1 MPGLLH
7 LPTEVLTLIVEEVCI
22 AAELDNLGQTV
33 TVELKCPPG
42 DAVDEGLQRHP
53 SLNAFGGAQIVRY
66 SGSRSDIRHQRD
78 QLEALIVQRFRE
90 QSLGRVVADSFLH
103 GVHSS
108 HRLEGFYQSV
118 QAEANELILNHR
130 PDIRCLL
137 ALASTCRLLRVCAE
151 PFLYRVADLYYGNP
165 CAYAEHFGLLLHYP
179 HLTKHVRL
187 LSFSTL
193 NDEKFESD
201 PYGFLP
207 LDPDQ
212 LAGAVAGLVS
222 RDSPVSREDIWRCLG
237 PERFGSHGLHPST
250 FRAMLLFLLSDV
262 RSLKIDLAFPEEEGL
277 TEQTRREWL
286 FRDLLQEPND
296 VWAAAKV
303 PALRNLQEFSLILRD
318 HRPADAFDPRLLL
331 PFLLLPKM
339 RTFYTS
345 LLKTGH
351 HCLILSERERSQW
364 SGKSAVTEMI
374 FDFVTVDGFTID
386 SLLRL
391 PSALENL
398 TLSSYAALPYE
409 WAFDSTYY
417 GDTHRLLL
425 AVQVLCYALS
435 HQRHS
440 LRSLTIR
447 WANNRAEK
455 SFLSLKSSTVLE
467 ELTIPLTMLLQNRD
481 ESCRSLADSLPSSI
495 VRLELLVYT
504 HFPVRTWQLEILALL
519 NDKETT
525 APRLRQV
532 IIEHWMEVSDGPVSK
547 YELDAEAVISLGRQ
561 VGVEVLVDFVEY
573 RVPDVSL
580 SDTDEE
586 VND

>member
-1 MPGLLH
+1 
-7 LPTEVLTLIVEEVCI
+7 
-22 AAELDNLGQTV
+22 
-33 TVELKCPPG
+33 
-42 DAVDEGLQRHP
+42 
-53 SLNAFGGAQIVRY
+53 
-66 SGSRSDIRHQRD
+66 
-78 QLEALIVQRFRE
+78 
-90 QSLGRVVADSFLH
+90 
-103 GVHSS
+103 
-108 HRLEGFYQSV
+108 
-118 QAEANELILNHR
+118 
-130 PDIRCLL
+130 
-137 ALASTCRLLRVCAE
+137 
-151 PFLYRVADLYYGNP
+151 
-165 CAYAEHFGLLLHYP
+165 
-179 HLTKHVRL
+179 
-187 LSFSTL
+187 
-193 NDEKFESD
+193 
-201 PYGFLP
+201 
-207 LDPDQ
+207 
-212 LAGAVAGLVS
+212 
-222 RDSPVSREDIWRCLG
+222 
-237 PERFGSHGLHPST
+237 
-250 FRAMLLFLLSDV
+250 MLLFLLPDV
-262 RSLKIDLAFPEEEGL
+262 RSLKIDLACPEEEGL

-286 FRDLLQEPND
+286 FRALLQEPND
-296 VWAAAKV
+296 VWAAATV

-318 HRPADAFDPRLLL
+318 HIPADAFDPRLLL

-351 HCLILSERERSQW
+351 HCLLLSERERSQW
-364 SGKSAVTEMI
+364 SAKSAVTEMI

-391 PSALENL
+391 PSALEKL

-409 WAFDSTYY
+409 WAFDPTYY

-425 AVQVLCYALS
+425 ATQVLCYALS

-447 WANNRAEK
+447 WAKKRAEK
-455 SFLSLKSSTVLE
+455 SFLSLKSFTVLE
-467 ELTIPLTMLLQNRD
+467 ELTIPLAMLLQNRD

-532 IIEHWMEVSDGPVSK
+532 IIEHWMEVSDGPVSE

-573 RVPDVSL
+573 RVPDASL

-586 VND
+586 DND